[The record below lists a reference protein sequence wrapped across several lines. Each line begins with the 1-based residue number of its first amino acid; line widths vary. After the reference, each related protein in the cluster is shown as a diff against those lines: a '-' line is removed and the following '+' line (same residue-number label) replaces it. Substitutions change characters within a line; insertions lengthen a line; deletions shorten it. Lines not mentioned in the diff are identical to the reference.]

1 MIVEAMIGVTRNK
14 CQIKAS
20 FVGQGNGT
28 ICVGACF
35 QQMKK
40 PDMNEIFCNFWHATS
55 NVVGSSLWLFAA
67 APVVACGGRRGP
79 HFSTAGRPVTLSR
92 TLMHQAQVLPCRDFR
107 S

>member
-35 QQMKK
+35 QQMRK
-40 PDMNEIFCNFWHATS
+40 T
-55 NVVGSSLWLFAA
+55 
-67 APVVACGGRRGP
+67 
-79 HFSTAGRPVTLSR
+79 
-92 TLMHQAQVLPCRDFR
+92 
-107 S
+107 